1 MCRFTFW
8 IISIPYYK
16 CTVNGSFD
24 VFQHFSIW
32 SVSFQMSN
40 LFFTSFTSVQQTTVL
55 YMCRTEFALCLS
67 LLPNLFFFFLTFSPL
82 PVCVRIYACTC
93 LMLCVCVNLYVCVF
107 DTTGTLW
114 WELTQGWT
122 KPSSVTIP
130 WPLSK
135 VCVRETLKGKC
146 VYQHHWQ
153 TECNV
158 EEKAEV
164 EVFFIISFLEKS

>member
-1 MCRFTFW
+1 MGVLMFYNIFQYDLFL
-8 IISIPYYK
+8 SK
-16 CTVNGSFD
+16 CLTSFL
-24 VFQHFSIW
+24 HRLHLYSKL
-32 SVSFQMSN
+32 
-40 LFFTSFTSVQQTTVL
+40 LFFICAGLNLPSVCLCCQTFFFFSSPFL
-55 YMCRTEFALCLS
+55 LCLS
-67 LLPNLFFFFLTFSPL
+67 VFVYMLAH
-82 PVCVRIYACTC
+82 VWCCV
-93 LMLCVCVNLYVCVF
+93 CVCVNLYVCVF